1 MKSLFDR
8 NGVYNY
14 IFRMISLYDIA
25 SDPHYSYDNTD
36 NVDTCD
42 VDKVLIN
49 QLKKSIMRLFN
60 TYGILVYNE
69 NENTVYKKI
78 ESEETNYGKYCK

>member
-1 MKSLFDR
+1 MGNSFSE
-8 NGVYNY
+8 NSVYNY
-14 IFRMISLYDIA
+14 ISQMIALYNAA
-25 SDPHYSYDNTD
+25 SNPHHSYDDTD

-60 TYGILVYNE
+60 TYGILVYNK

-78 ESEETNYGKYCK
+78 ESAYDTHA